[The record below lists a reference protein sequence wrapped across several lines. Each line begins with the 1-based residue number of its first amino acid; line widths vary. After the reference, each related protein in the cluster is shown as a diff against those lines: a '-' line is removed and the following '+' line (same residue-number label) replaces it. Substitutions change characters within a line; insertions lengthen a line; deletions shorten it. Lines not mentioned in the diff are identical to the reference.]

1 MKRRGFLATAVAALV
16 APFAMVSRSTAQAA
30 DETTPIRVEIDWY
43 RAWGYGVF
51 WVNAQASIRY
61 RYNDGDWQVKRGPLP
76 LRLEKRFAIE
86 MFQGEPRIVLG
97 DVGEDD
103 ASKYHVTLDGWTLPI
118 EEDDAK

>member
-1 MKRRGFLATAVAALV
+1 MKRRGFLSVAVAALV

-76 LRLEKRFAIE
+76 LQLEKGFAIE
-86 MFQGEPRIVLG
+86 MHQGAPTIIV
-97 DVGEDD
+97 DNREDD
-103 ASKYHVTLDGWTLPI
+103 VSWYHVMTDGWTQPI
-118 EEDDAK
+118 RVVDAK